1 MADRIDLITEQID
14 SIRLIIGIRKNI
26 DDTTS
31 DRILTRLIDKIDT
44 REVIIDQ
51 GLFDRLSRKG
61 IPHTHRQDTL
71 P

>member
-14 SIRLIIGIRKNI
+14 SVRSVIRVGKNI
-26 DDTTS
+26 DDTAS

-51 GLFDRLSRKG
+51 GLFDRLGRKG